1 MLKNLLK
8 MFFPSFFE
16 EPEKTVIAKKA
27 PTVAPPKKR
36 GRPKGSKNQVNKATP
51 QERAAK
57 ARKKIA
63 AKKKG
68 RPKKNA

>member
-16 EPEKTVIAKKA
+16 EPKKTVIAKKA

-36 GRPKGSKNQVNKATP
+36 GRPKGSKNKVGP
-51 QERAAK
+51 VERAAK

>member
-1 MLKNLLK
+1 MIKNMFK

-16 EPEKTVIAKKA
+16 EPEK
-27 PTVAPPKKR
+27 APPKKR
-36 GRPKGSKNQVNKATP
+36 GRPKGSKNKVGP
-51 QERAAK
+51 VERAAK

-63 AKKKG
+63 AKKRG

>member
-1 MLKNLLK
+1 MIKNMFK

-16 EPEKTVIAKKA
+16 EPEK
-27 PTVAPPKKR
+27 APPKKR
-36 GRPKGSKNQVNKATP
+36 GRPKGSKNQVKKATP

-57 ARKKIA
+57 ARKKIT

>member
-36 GRPKGSKNQVNKATP
+36 GRPKGSKNKVGTI
-51 QERAAK
+51 ERAAK
-57 ARKKIA
+57 AREKIA

>member
-27 PTVAPPKKR
+27 PTVAPHKKR
-36 GRPKGSKNQVNKATP
+36 GRPKGSKNKVGP
-51 QERAAK
+51 IERAAK
-57 ARKKIA
+57 AREKIA

>member
-16 EPEKTVIAKKA
+16 EPEKTVVAKRA
-27 PTVAPPKKR
+27 PTVASPKKR
-36 GRPKGSKNQVNKATP
+36 GRPKGSKNKMKKDTP
-51 QERAAK
+51 Q
-57 ARKKIA
+57 KIA